1 MTRTIKEAPMAKIK
15 SKEKSTEITTDIVVI
30 GAGGCGLAAAVAA
43 AEKGAKVIIL
53 ENRSK
58 AGGATMFAEGPFAA
72 DSPVQKRLNIKC
84 TSEDLFKM
92 HMEYN
97 HWTLNARLVRAILD
111 ISGDT
116 IRWMEGLGVG
126 FYMPHMSPGE
136 IYHEWHNPNKGG
148 PEVIK
153 AFLDFCQNKGVQI
166 LYETRAKKILT
177 DKTGAIAGVLANAKG
192 KPLDIKAGCVIIA
205 TGGFG
210 GNKRMMQKY
219 CPELDLSKQQHR
231 MLQPIHNGDGIR
243 LAFAI
248 GAADDCLGNLGLH
261 GPLTEARGVFGLAI
275 EAKAVWLNRDGQ
287 RFMEESASFSPFESA
302 NGVLRQ
308 PGQMCF
314 SVFDQ
319 GLVQHVIKHGTDRPF
334 ESSLHSRAIVNKKL
348 DVNLRE
354 EARQG
359 RLIMSRSWS
368 GIAKWMGVKPGT
380 LKATI
385 EEYNADC
392 DKKRDHLFAK
402 DPAYLVP
409 LRTPP
414 YYAVR
419 CGVGHLSTLGGIRI
433 NEHTDVLDKE
443 HKPIKGL
450 YAGGNDAGGFCGKT
464 YNVKLAGTG
473 CGFAFNSGR
482 IAGINAAKY
491 ILDQQRIKS
500 DRR

>member
-1 MTRTIKEAPMAKIK
+1 MTDKKRKENPG
-15 SKEKSTEITTDIVVI
+15 EINTDIVVI

-43 AEKGAKVIIL
+43 AENGAKVIVL
-53 ENRSK
+53 ESRSK

-92 HMEYN
+92 HMSYN
-97 HWTLNARLVRAILD
+97 HWTINARLVRAVLD

-116 IRWMEGLGVG
+116 IRWLEGMGVN
-126 FYMPHMSPGE
+126 FYMPHMSPVE
-136 IYHEWHNPNKGG
+136 IYHEWHNPRKGG
-148 PEVIK
+148 PEVIE
-153 AFLDFCQNKGVQI
+153 AFLNFCQSKGVQI
-166 LYETRAKKILT
+166 HYETRATKILT
-177 DKTGAIAGVLANAKG
+177 DKSGAVSGVLAIAKE
-192 KPLDIKAGCVIIA
+192 KPLDIKAKSVIIA

-210 GNKRMMQKY
+210 GNKRMLQKY
-219 CPELDLSKQQHR
+219 FPELDLSYQQHH
-231 MLQPIHNGDGIR
+231 MLQRIHKGDGIR
-243 LAFAI
+243 MAFEI
-248 GAADDCLGNLGLH
+248 GAASDGLGNVGIH
-261 GPLTEARGVFGLAI
+261 GPGTEARRVFGLAI
-275 EAKAVWLNRDGQ
+275 EAKTVWLNRDGQ

-302 NGVLRQ
+302 NGVMRQ

-314 SVFDQ
+314 SVFDEA
-319 GLVQHVIKHGTDRPF
+319 LVQHVIKNGTDRPF
-334 ESSLHSRAIVNKKL
+334 ESSLHSRPQDIKKM
-348 DVNLRE
+348 DVILRE

-359 RLIMSRSWS
+359 RMIMSDSWDE
-368 GIAKWMGVKPGT
+368 IAKWMGITPKT

-385 EEYNADC
+385 TEYNADC
-392 DKKRDHLFAK
+392 DKKRDHIFAK
-402 DPAYLVP
+402 DPIHLMP

-419 CGVGHLSTLGGIRI
+419 CTVGLLSTLGGIRI
-433 NEHTDVLDKE
+433 NERAEVLDKE

-482 IAGINAAKY
+482 IAGANASKY
-491 ILDQQRIKS
+491 LLTY
-500 DRR
+500 